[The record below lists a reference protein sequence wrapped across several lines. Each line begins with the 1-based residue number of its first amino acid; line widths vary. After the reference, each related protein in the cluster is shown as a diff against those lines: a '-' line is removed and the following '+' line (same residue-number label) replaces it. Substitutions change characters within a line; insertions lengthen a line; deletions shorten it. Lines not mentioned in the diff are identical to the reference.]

1 MTFYALALV
10 LAAAFIHACW
20 NLLAKKTFGGVAFT
34 WLFSAGVA
42 VIYLPLAIALFVI
55 KQPYFPWTAIAIVT
69 ASSIF
74 HTAYFLLLTLGYRK
88 GDLSI
93 VYPLARCSGPL
104 LSVTAAVIILGE
116 RPSLTSLSGCVAIAL
131 GVFVLLGNLQKLLR
145 SDARAAV
152 ICALLAGTSTAA
164 YTIFDKYAVSLY
176 LIPPILLQY
185 LVNIGRLA
193 VLTPF
198 ALRNWDQVRRQWRQ
212 YPRQVIGVAILAPLA
227 YILFL
232 MALVFSPVSYVA
244 PAREISILI
253 GTLMG
258 ARLLAE
264 GHTARRIIGAAVMMA
279 GLAALAVG

>member
-55 KQPYFPWTAIAIVT
+55 KQTYFPWTAIAIVT

-74 HTAYFLLLTLGYRK
+74 HTVYFLLLTLGYRK

-116 RPSLTSLSGCVAIAL
+116 RPSLTSLSGCVAIAV
-131 GVFVLLGNLQKLLR
+131 GVFVLLGNLHKLLR
-145 SDARAAV
+145 SDSSAAV
-152 ICALLAGTSTAA
+152 ICAFLAGTSTAA

-198 ALRNWDQVRRQWRQ
+198 ALRDWDQVRRQWRQ
-212 YPRQVIGVAILAPLA
+212 HPRQVIGVAILAPLA

-253 GTLMG
+253 GTFMG

-279 GLAALAVG
+279 GLAALAAG

>member
-1 MTFYALALV
+1 MTFYALTLV
-10 LAAAFIHACW
+10 LTAAFIHACW
-20 NLLAKKTFGGVAFT
+20 NLLAKKIYGGVAFS
-34 WLFSAGVA
+34 WLFSACVV
-42 VIYLPLAIALFVI
+42 VIYLPLAIALFII
-55 KQPYFPWTAIAIVT
+55 KQPYFSWTAIAILA

-88 GDLSI
+88 GDLSL

-116 RPSLTSLSGCVAIAL
+116 RPSLTALAGCVAIAV

-145 SDARAAV
+145 SDSSAAV

-164 YTIFDKYAVSLY
+164 YTIFDKYAVSMY
-176 LIPPILLQY
+176 LIPPILVQY
-185 LVNIGRLA
+185 FINIGRLA

-198 ALRNWDQVRRQWRQ
+198 ALRDWDQIHRQWRQ
-212 YPRQVIGVAILAPLA
+212 HRRQVIGVAILAPLS
-227 YILFL
+227 YILVL
-232 MALVFSPVSYVA
+232 TALVFSSVSYVA

-253 GTLMG
+253 GTFMG

-264 GHTARRIIGAAVMMA
+264 GHAARRLIGAAIMML
-279 GLAALAVG
+279 GLTALGLG